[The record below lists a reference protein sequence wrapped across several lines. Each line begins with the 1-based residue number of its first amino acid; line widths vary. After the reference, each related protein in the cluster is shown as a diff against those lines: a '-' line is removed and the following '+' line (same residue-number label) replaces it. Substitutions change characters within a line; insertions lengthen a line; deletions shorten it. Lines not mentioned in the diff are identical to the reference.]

1 MEFQLGGRLG
11 EVLRVAMTE
20 GRRSF
25 PIVAAVWISLYPG
38 VLTLREQGGG
48 GRRKDTLGKVGEQ
61 AAGVCDKKVH
71 SWGLC
76 DYASPFRCLFLCP
89 LLSSLESVSPC

>member
-1 MEFQLGGRLG
+1 MEFELGGRLC
-11 EVLRVAMTE
+11 EALRVAMAE

-25 PIVAAVWISLYPG
+25 PIVAAVWISSYPG

-61 AAGVCDKKVH
+61 AAGVCDKKGH

-76 DYASPFRCLFLCP
+76 DYASPFLCLFL
-89 LLSSLESVSPC
+89 SSSVLP